1 MPGHRRAKPKRKPLP
16 EHLPRVV
23 VVHDLDEE
31 DKFCPHDGAALKLMS
46 EGMFECSEQFDIVLP
61 RAHQNR
67 PDDGSAHP

>member
-1 MPGHRRAKPKRKPLP
+1 MVETRLELP
-16 EHLPRVV
+16 
-23 VVHDLDEE
+23 DEVAVLQE
-31 DKFCPHDGAALKLMS
+31 MVRSQTRHYEEQRSKS